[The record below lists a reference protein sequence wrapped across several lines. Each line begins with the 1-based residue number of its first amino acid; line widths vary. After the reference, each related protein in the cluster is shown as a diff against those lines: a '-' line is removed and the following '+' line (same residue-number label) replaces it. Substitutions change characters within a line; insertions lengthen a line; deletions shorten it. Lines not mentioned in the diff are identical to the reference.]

1 MDPFEC
7 WLRVLEEIKCDD
19 LPEAFY
25 ALKDLES
32 WIEKGGFEPDGVSL
46 SLVTRMKKIVA
57 DAAML
62 RGVLLTQ
69 QNELF

>member
-7 WLRVLEEIKCDD
+7 WLRVLESIGEDD

-25 ALKDLES
+25 ALKDLEI
-32 WIEKGGFEPDGVSL
+32 WIEKGGFEPDGIR
-46 SLVTRMKKIVA
+46 LVIVAKMKKIVN

-62 RGVLLTQ
+62 RGVLITQ